1 MRMIYHHHQPYAW
14 PSCPSLCEEGFTAD
28 WKQWCSCPVLYF
40 ILSPEYVRLLPSF
53 CEQYWGG
60 VMGRQPTNLAP
71 VTLSAVTHTLIDFG
85 SWKSR
90 ALHVMKAFQ
99 QVSNFKCFKK
109 ILNLDTVVKKIIL
122 FT

>member
-1 MRMIYHHHQPYAW
+1 MRMIYRHHQPYAW
-14 PSCPSLCEEGFTAD
+14 PSCPSSCEEGFTAD

-53 CEQYWGG
+53 REQYWGG

-71 VTLSAVTHTLIDFG
+71 VTFPAVTQTPIDFG

-90 ALHVMKAFQ
+90 ALHIMKAFQ
-99 QVSNFKCFKK
+99 QVSNFICFKK
-109 ILNLDTVVKKIIL
+109 YLSLIQ
-122 FT
+122 